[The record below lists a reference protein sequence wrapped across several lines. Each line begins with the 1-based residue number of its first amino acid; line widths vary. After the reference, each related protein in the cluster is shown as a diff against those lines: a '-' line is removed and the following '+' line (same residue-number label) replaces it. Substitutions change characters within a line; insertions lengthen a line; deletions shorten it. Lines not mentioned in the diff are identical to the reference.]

1 MKQLTWEEYYD
12 GFYGWSSSTQKS
24 YAYRLS
30 DYGPADEVWEIAEE
44 LDFVDSAFA
53 AKFLEKAFSA
63 GVRFTPEQVL
73 EMVAMVDQS
82 LLSKMAEQTTVP
94 FNREQLEEIYLMID
108 DFSFRKISRRSRI
121 DVFDDVKELRRQAAA
136 SSAARPKR
144 KAACCRHWQPSQ
156 PERQSPVIST
166 RSMTDTAT
174 VTAPTVRPITAIA
187 MAAGTTERA
196 ISTAVSLAA
205 TKGTGACKRNK
216 IYIAYTKN
224 KAGGRFG
231 MKRPPAH
238 FIFSCIFSK
247 IFSNEGCVLS
257 QKCPL

>member
-12 GFYGWSSSTQKS
+12 RFYDWAPSTQKS

-30 DYGPADEVWEIAEE
+30 DYGPADEVWEITEE
-44 LDFVDSAFA
+44 LDFEDSAFA

-73 EMVAMVDQS
+73 GMVAMVNQS

-108 DFSFRKISRRSRI
+108 DSSFQKISRRSRI

-136 SSAARPKR
+136 SSAARPK
-144 KAACCRHWQPSQ
+144 KKGGLLSALGPSQ
-156 PERQSPVIST
+156 PERQSPVTST
-166 RSMTDTAT
+166 RSMMGTVT
-174 VTAPTVRPITAIA
+174 VTASTAHPTTAIA
-187 MAAGTTERA
+187 TGDGTTERA

-216 IYIAYTKN
+216 IYIA
-224 KAGGRFG
+224 
-231 MKRPPAH
+231 
-238 FIFSCIFSK
+238 
-247 IFSNEGCVLS
+247 
-257 QKCPL
+257 